1 MSKFNWN
8 DIKEEIIDL
17 KVNKGYGSRKIQK
30 HIADKHNHNVSSSAV
45 RNTLKRWGYGGNT
58 FEKKLQE
65 NEFSIPENWSYGWLK
80 TKEASV
86 FVRNQE
92 EIMTLDDVTN
102 VIKDA
107 VKNIKQ
113 IKLPKVSKTNKK
125 ALRAVISDCHVGMK
139 SDGKEAMFSFEYN
152 ENIFNEHLGLLFQSI
167 SDKIDAHG
175 DFDLIIIDDLG
186 DGLDGFNGET
196 TRGGHKLPQNMDN
209 KDAWEAYVFGKIET
223 YANIVKLNA
232 AKKYQ
237 FRNVTNCNHCFT
249 QDTEVMTNNGWKLY
263 SELTRQDLVASVDL
277 DTDEINFYRP
287 IDYIFNE
294 DVACEI
300 NTYKNKNVDLSV
312 TTEHR
317 MLNRKS
323 SIYNDEY
330 RYDLSRDMSNRGQ
343 SYFKVSGKNYKE
355 DYNGVTDDEIR
366 FAAWILTDGSIT
378 KYNNNP
384 TGFCIY
390 QSKESTKEIIRNLLN
405 DMNIS
410 FRESVYEREVNTV
423 CGRELVSKPK
433 KQTAFVINKT
443 QSEENDLYRLLSV
456 INTKDKFP
464 EWMGKLSKRQFDVFL
479 NEYILGDG
487 SRKLGVDTSA
497 TVYGTEKNLSQLQ
510 YFCVLNSHKANL
522 SINNRGDYIL
532 TIVFDKEEVSIKP
545 KKHMNSSY
553 YEGYTWC
560 LTMPKSNLVVR
571 RNGRVSIQ
579 GNSGDFGWTAN
590 MAIKMSLEQM
600 FDNVEYI
607 LLDKPI
613 EHFFYGEHCH
623 LLTHGK
629 DKSLMV
635 RNWSLQL
642 TDKIA
647 NLIRQ
652 YIDHHDIRSKYIH
665 LDKGDLHSLG
675 YAREPKFDYRNFM
688 SFAPPSQWVQANFGV
703 SYCGF
708 SLQVIPKNS
717 NQIEHTDIFFD
728 MKRI

>member
-45 RNTLKRWGYGGNT
+45 RNTFKRWGYGGNT

-86 FVRNQE
+86 FVRNQA

-209 KDAWEAYVFGKIET
+209 KEAWETYVFGKLET
-223 YANIVKLNA
+223 YVNIVKLNA
-232 AKKYQ
+232 AKKYI
-237 FRNVTNCNHCFT
+237 FRNVTNCNH
-249 QDTEVMTNNGWKLY
+249 
-263 SELTRQDLVASVDL
+263 A
-277 DTDEINFYRP
+277 
-287 IDYIFNE
+287 
-294 DVACEI
+294 
-300 NTYKNKNVDLSV
+300 
-312 TTEHR
+312 
-317 MLNRKS
+317 
-323 SIYNDEY
+323 
-330 RYDLSRDMSNRGQ
+330 
-343 SYFKVSGKNYKE
+343 
-355 DYNGVTDDEIR
+355 
-366 FAAWILTDGSIT
+366 
-378 KYNNNP
+378 
-384 TGFCIY
+384 
-390 QSKESTKEIIRNLLN
+390 
-405 DMNIS
+405 
-410 FRESVYEREVNTV
+410 
-423 CGRELVSKPK
+423 
-433 KQTAFVINKT
+433 
-443 QSEENDLYRLLSV
+443 
-456 INTKDKFP
+456 
-464 EWMGKLSKRQFDVFL
+464 
-479 NEYILGDG
+479 GD
-487 SRKLGVDTSA
+487 
-497 TVYGTEKNLSQLQ
+497 
-510 YFCVLNSHKANL
+510 
-522 SINNRGDYIL
+522 
-532 TIVFDKEEVSIKP
+532 
-545 KKHMNSSY
+545 
-553 YEGYTWC
+553 W
-560 LTMPKSNLVVR
+560 
-571 RNGRVSIQ
+571 
-579 GNSGDFGWTAN
+579 GWTAN
-590 MAIKMSLEQM
+590 MAIKMAIEQM